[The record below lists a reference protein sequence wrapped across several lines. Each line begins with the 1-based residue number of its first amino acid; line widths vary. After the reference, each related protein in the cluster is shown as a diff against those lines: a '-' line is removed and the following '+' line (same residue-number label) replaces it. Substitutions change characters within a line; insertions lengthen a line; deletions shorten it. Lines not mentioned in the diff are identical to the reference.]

1 MASGR
6 GPYARRD
13 AAPVTILAYHSV
25 TSADLPSASAM
36 NVPEG
41 ELVSAIETIRRVAE
55 IVPLRTVVERHRAG
69 RSTRGLV
76 ALTFDDAYAALPSVM
91 GHYFARAAVPITVFV
106 TTAATDSGATFWW
119 DRIDDLFPRVS
130 ADRWRAFED
139 VVGVPSAY
147 RAGQPAEFGPLRP
160 LRQWVLA
167 EYRGRWPR
175 HLEEPLSALER
186 EYGVTTRHRAMTWAE
201 LAAFTASGLVDV
213 GVHTVSHPVLP
224 LLDDTELE
232 FEITECHKSIL
243 SRVPAAVPVLAIP
256 FGLYDERTVRLA
268 RNMGMS
274 ASLTLANRSLRG
286 VGIDEALPRLSMG
299 RGLRRWKFLMR
310 LLVPR
315 RPPTRYPALPSA
327 TT

>member
-6 GPYARRD
+6 GAHARRD
-13 AAPVTILAYHSV
+13 AAAVTVLAYHSV

-36 NVPEG
+36 HVPDG

-55 IVPLRTVVERHRAG
+55 IVPLRTIVDRHRAG

-76 ALTFDDAYAALPSVM
+76 ALTFDDAYAALPRLM
-91 GHYFARAAVPITVFV
+91 GDYIARAAVPITVFV
-106 TTAATDSGATFWW
+106 TTAATDAGATFWW

-130 ADRWRAFED
+130 AERWRALED
-139 VVGVPSAY
+139 VVGVPPAY

-167 EYRGRWPR
+167 EYRGRWPA
-175 HLEEPLSALER
+175 HLEEPLSAMER
-186 EYGVTTRHRAMTWAE
+186 EHGVTTCHRAMTWAE
-201 LAAFTASGLVDV
+201 LARFAANGLVDV
-213 GVHTVSHPVLP
+213 GVHTVTHPVLP
-224 LLDDTELE
+224 LLDDAEMT
-232 FEITECHKSIL
+232 FEIGESYRSIR

-256 FGLYDERTVRLA
+256 FGLYDERTIRTA
-268 RNMGMS
+268 QRAGMS

-299 RGLRRWKFLMR
+299 RGLRRWKLVLR
-310 LLVPR
+310 IVVPR
-315 RPPTRYPALPSA
+315 RPPTGYPALPSA